1 MAKNLLGWAAEQPE
15 WVRDSLRR
23 IAIAADYSVDQAD
36 FDCILD
42 NVRAAA
48 AARTPVH
55 PMISINASNLGAGFG
70 EMRRTVLVQLGPV
83 QNVDRLAGDQ
93 KLRMAA
99 VGITLVYGENGSGK
113 SGYTRIAKRLCR
125 SLTADQLRR
134 NVLDVT
140 GGPMRVQV
148 RYKVGDDAV
157 TDIEWDP
164 ATPAPSQLRQISVF
178 DSHNASLYVDSEN
191 RIAYLPRELAILEHH
206 GELCQRMAAK
216 FSADEKA
223 LAPRLRVPLPAGYTQ
238 GSAVSL
244 TLAMLDPNAHS
255 LPSEEHFRKL
265 SELSDT
271 ELAELARLETN
282 LATDPVALA
291 ATRRR
296 AVAMLKR
303 VCEALVS
310 LQDGLS
316 EPVGDAIASARREL
330 VHAMEAE
337 RIAASAS
344 FADEPVAN
352 VGSQAWRILFDAAR
366 KFAAAGTDAPPERL
380 PETTS
385 DLCLLCLQPLTPPA
399 AARLARFN
407 DFVTGEATKRADG
420 ARNNLKTLLAQI
432 EQVKVPEVAL
442 VEESL
447 SSYGQLDAMR
457 AITVI
462 EIIRILGEFESRRA
476 ALLDETAD
484 PAEVPDAA
492 VLIVTATA
500 ELARLEDEAA
510 SLELSA
516 SHSEALD
523 AMRAR
528 LAELKDRAKL
538 ANDLGTVLQRLRDL
552 VEQRSL
558 QDCQKQV
565 ATRPVSTQVTA
576 LRKQLVTQE
585 LERRMREE
593 IALLDLTHLP
603 FKVRDSSSGGKSLF
617 SVGLQGRQGA
627 VAAKNN
633 QVLSEGEQRALAL
646 ACFLAEIGGD
656 DARYGIIVDDPVT
669 SLDHLRIRK
678 VAQRL
683 VAEATKGRQVIIFT
697 HNLVFFN
704 EVVSEAARAGD
715 AAPLIKSVVAK
726 TQAEGFGVIREDS
739 EPWVADLKTR
749 IEALKKRVKE
759 LKSVTDFGTDKYRRQ
774 VKDFY
779 SDLRESWE
787 RAVEE
792 VVLAKTVQRF
802 VPDVMTLRLKEV
814 TVTDDDYRTIF
825 FAMKRASERSGHDMS
840 AGRDMPQPSPDEM
853 EADLNVLDNFKTELG
868 KRRKA
873 TSDARLAL
881 ENAVGAK
888 LS

>member
-1 MAKNLLGWAAEQPE
+1 MAKDLLGWAAEQPD

-23 IAIAADYSVDQAD
+23 IAIAADYSVEQAD
-36 FDCILD
+36 LDCILD

-48 AARTPVH
+48 GTGSFVH
-55 PMISINASNLGAGFG
+55 PMTSIDASHLGTGCG
-70 EMRRTVLVQLGPV
+70 ETRRTVLVQLGPV
-83 QNVDRLAGDQ
+83 QNIDRLAGDQ

-134 NVLDVT
+134 NVFDAT

-148 RYKVGDDAV
+148 RYQVGDDAV

-164 ATPAPSQLRQISVF
+164 TTPAPSQLRQISVF
-178 DSHNASLYVDSEN
+178 DSHNARLYVDSEN

-206 GELCQRMAAK
+206 GELCQRMIAK

-223 LAPRLRVPLPAGYTQ
+223 LAPRLRVPLPTGYTQ

-244 TLAMLDPNAHS
+244 TLAKLDLNALS
-255 LPSEEHFRKL
+255 LPSEEDFRKL

-271 ELAELARLETN
+271 ELAELALLEAN

-296 AVAMLKR
+296 AVALLKR
-303 VCEALVS
+303 ICEVLVS
-310 LQDGLS
+310 LRDGLS
-316 EPVGDAIASARREL
+316 EAVGDRIAAARREL
-330 VHAMEAE
+330 FNAMEAE

-344 FADEPVAN
+344 FVDEPVAN
-352 VGSQAWRILFDAAR
+352 VGSPAWRILFEAAR

-380 PETTS
+380 PETTG
-385 DLCLLCLQPLTPPA
+385 DLCLLCLQPLNPSA

-407 DFVTGEATKRADG
+407 DFVTGEASKRADA
-420 ARNNLKTLLAQI
+420 ARKDLKMLLAQV
-432 EQVKVPEVAL
+432 EQVKVPEIAI

-447 SSYGQLDAMR
+447 ASYGQLDATR
-457 AITVI
+457 AVTVA
-462 EIIRILGEFESRRA
+462 EIIKILGEFETRRA

-484 PAEVPDAA
+484 PAQIPDVA
-492 VLIVTATA
+492 VLIATASA

-510 SLELSA
+510 SLQLSA
-516 SHSEALD
+516 TYTEAID

-538 ANDLGTVLQRLRDL
+538 ANDLETVLQRLRDVL
-552 VEQRSL
+552 EQRSL
-558 QDCQKQV
+558 MDCQKQV
-565 ATRPVSTQVTA
+565 ATRSISTQITA
-576 LRKQLVTQE
+576 LRKQLVTEE
-585 LERRMREE
+585 LERRMSEE

-617 SVGLQGRQGA
+617 SVGLQGAG
-627 VAAKNN
+627 AAKNN

-656 DARYGIIVDDPVT
+656 DASYGIIVDDPVS

-704 EVVSEAARAGD
+704 EVVSEAARAGA

-726 TQAEGFGVIREDS
+726 TQAEGFGVIRENS
-739 EPWVADLKTR
+739 EPWVADLNAR
-749 IEALKKRVKE
+749 IEALRKRVKE
-759 LKSVTDFGTDKYRRQ
+759 LKSVTDFDTDAYRRQ
-774 VKDFY
+774 AKDFY

-792 VVLAKTVQRF
+792 VVFRKTVQRF
-802 VPDVMTLRLKEV
+802 VPDVMTQRLREV
-814 TVTDDDYRTIF
+814 TFTNEDYRTIY
-825 FAMKRASERSGHDMS
+825 FAMKRVSERSGHDMS
-840 AGRDMPQPSPDEM
+840 AGRDLPQPSPTEM
-853 EADLNVLDNFKTELG
+853 EADLKVLDDFRIELD
-868 KRRKA
+868 KRKKA
-873 TSDARLAL
+873 ISAERSAL
-881 ENAVGAK
+881 ENPVGAT
-888 LS
+888 LV